1 MEKLTHRHSQKDCN
15 LSPEPSQK
23 DGNLSH
29 RPSHR
34 DGNLSHRPSHR
45 DGNLSHRP
53 SHADI
58 EYIQV
63 NDGDGGP
70 EEVSA
75 VPAYFWSAGGV
86 GDRQEVFFTS
96 EKV

>member
-1 MEKLTHRHSQKDCN
+1 MKKLAH
-15 LSPEPSQK
+15 EPSHK

-29 RPSHR
+29 RPSHK

-63 NDGDGGP
+63 DDGDGDGDGGQDD
-70 EEVSA
+70 VSA
-75 VPAYFWSAGGV
+75 FQAYFWSAGG
-86 GDRQEVFFTS
+86 DRQEAFFTS
-96 EKV
+96 FSKV

>member
-1 MEKLTHRHSQKDCN
+1 MKKLAH
-15 LSPEPSQK
+15 EPSHK

-29 RPSHR
+29 RPSHK

-63 NDGDGGP
+63 DDGDGDGGQ
-70 EEVSA
+70 EDVSA
-75 VPAYFWSAGGV
+75 FPAYFWSAGG
-86 GDRQEVFFTS
+86 DRQEASFS
-96 EKV
+96 KV

>member
-1 MEKLTHRHSQKDCN
+1 MKKLAH
-15 LSPEPSQK
+15 EPSHK
-23 DGNLSH
+23 
-29 RPSHR
+29 

-63 NDGDGGP
+63 NDGDGRSHRTGLRH
-70 EEVSA
+70 SA
-75 VPAYFWSAGGV
+75 LSHLAPG
-86 GDRQEVFFTS
+86 
-96 EKV
+96 